1 MASFNQIMD
10 PWVYILFRKTLLTRI
25 IQFIKVHL
33 CLQRKQISSKVPGVG
48 DIEEISRVRQG
59 ELSQQS
65 YNNGAGEPFLSKST
79 GETLS

>member
-1 MASFNQIMD
+1 M
-10 PWVYILFRKTLLTRI
+10 
-25 IQFIKVHL
+25 
-33 CLQRKQISSKVPGVG
+33 PGVG

-65 YNNGAGEPFLSKST
+65 YNNGAGEPFLSKSI